1 MSDDDRTLIM
11 FPSNQKGGKS
21 SNKPEELRVTLLQAG
36 QVIGEP
42 KFFAQGFRAG
52 RALDNDLVIPIN
64 MVSRHH
70 LEVRQD
76 DQDWWLCDLDSSNGL
91 FIQDDRV
98 SKQQH
103 LSFPVDI
110 RLGDSACFLRLEA
123 VADDLLLDS
132 PSSSQVPSS
141 VSQRVSNLAATVIK
155 PPPIAAAIQ
164 QVGKPSTTGVSKEN
178 IRARLLAESE
188 AEDAGDYTK
197 MVRQLI
203 REDRHQRGSRYRKVI
218 WGGAVL
224 LVLSVG
230 LIVYQQMALSKA
242 RTLAIDMFYDIKSM
256 ELNLAQAEIQMDEQ
270 AEMLKTTI
278 RTVESDK
285 LKAEEARLEATRQ
298 RIVKEREKLRDMR
311 KKYQG
316 YAQEAKALQ
325 IQFPTATVYEQ
336 ELIMRIAREFGESEL
351 EVPPSFVKEVKR
363 YIGYW
368 QGSPRLANAVQR
380 LEANGY
386 KSVIIDALTTQNL
399 PPHFIYLPLQESNF
413 NPQAIGPSTRY
424 GIAKGAW
431 QFLSSTGQ
439 EFGLK
444 PGPLAASREYDPQDE
459 RFDFSKASIAGARY
473 LKRIYSTEA
482 QASGLLVMA
491 GYNYG
496 HNRVRSLVRKMPE
509 NPRDRN
515 FWKFIQQ
522 NQIPQETYDYVFYI
536 FAAAVIGEDPKHFGF
551 KFKPLLLR

>member
-1 MSDDDRTLIM
+1 MQDDDRTLIM
-11 FPSNQKGGKS
+11 FPPDQGNNKGSG
-21 SNKPEELRVTLLQAG
+21 KPEGLRVTLLQAG
-36 QVIGEP
+36 QLIGEP
-42 KFFAQGFRAG
+42 KFFAQDFRAG
-52 RALDNDLVIPIN
+52 RALDNDLVIPLN

-70 LEVRQD
+70 LEVRRD
-76 DQDWWLCDLDSSNGL
+76 GQDWWLHDLGSANGL

-98 SKQQH
+98 
-103 LSFPVDI
+103 LTPLRLVLPVEV
-110 RLGDSACFLRLEA
+110 RLGDSACFLCIE
-123 VADDLLLDS
+123 VATDILPADFVPLPQS
-132 PSSSQVPSS
+132 VPSAKQVES
-141 VSQRVSNLAATVIK
+141 SLAATVTK
-155 PPPIAAAIQ
+155 PAPVAVQ
-164 QVGKPSTTGVSKEN
+164 QTGKPSAVGVSKEA

-203 REDRHQRGSRYRKVI
+203 HEDRHQRGNRYRKVI
-218 WGGAVL
+218 WGVAAL
-224 LVLSVG
+224 LVLTVG
-230 LIVYQQMALSKA
+230 MVVYQQMALSKA

-270 AEMLKTTI
+270 AEMLKSTI
-278 RTVESDK
+278 KAVESDK
-285 LKAEEARLEATRQ
+285 LKAEEAKLAATRQ
-298 RIVKEREKLRDMR
+298 RVAKEREKLRDMR

-316 YAQEAKALQ
+316 YVQEAKALR
-325 IQFPTATVYEQ
+325 IHFPTASAYEQ
-336 ELIMRIAREFGESEL
+336 ELIMRVAREFGESEL
-351 EVPPSFVKEVKR
+351 EVPPGFVKEVKR

-368 QGSPRLANAVQR
+368 QGSPRLASAVQR
-380 LEANGY
+380 VEANGH
-386 KSVIIDALTTQNL
+386 KPVILNALATQNL
-399 PPHFIYLPLQESNF
+399 PLHFICLPLQESNF
-413 NPQAIGPSTRY
+413 NPQAIGPPTRY

-431 QFLSSTGQ
+431 QFLASTGQ

-459 RFDFSKASIAGARY
+459 RFDFNKASIAGARY
-473 LKRIYSTEA
+473 LKQIYSTEA

-496 HNRVRSLVRKMPE
+496 HNRVRGLVRKMPE

-551 KFKPLLLR
+551 RFKPLLSP